1 MDWNEYFFRH
11 VYLAAQKSRDPRTK
25 IGAVLISEK
34 NLVSTGFNGFPM
46 GVKDLDE
53 RYQNRELKKI
63 SILNKSDIIHQ
74 KTRHLN
80 HSTLAAWNRM

>member
-1 MDWNEYFFRH
+1 MADF
-11 VYLAAQKSRDPRTK
+11 
-25 IGAVLISEK
+25 LISDFY
-34 NLVSTGFNGFPM
+34 LFN
-46 GVKDLDE
+46 
-53 RYQNRELKKI
+53 YQNRELKKI